1 MELKDTVKLML
12 SDDWRE
18 RMLAEWLQLKIRQ
31 ERLVG
36 FINAAEQ
43 GKTKFASEEGRKLL
57 KKQRLGMEKYKT
69 VLEYRMTEAGI
80 DFNMYES
87 E

>member
-12 SDDWRE
+12 SDDWRD
-18 RMLAEWLQLKIRQ
+18 RLLAEWRQLKIRH

-36 FINAAEQ
+36 FIKAAER
-43 GKTKFASEEGRKLL
+43 GKTKFASEEGRKLS
-57 KKQRLGMEKYKT
+57 KKQRSGMAQYRK
-69 VLEYRMTEAGI
+69 VLELRLMEAGI
-80 DFNMYES
+80 DCSLYET

>member
-1 MELKDTVKLML
+1 MELKDTVQLML

-18 RMLAEWLQLKIRQ
+18 NMLAEWLQLKIRQ
-31 ERLVG
+31 DRLVG
-36 FINAAEQ
+36 FIKAADR

-57 KKQRLGMEKYKT
+57 KKQRSGMAQYRK
-69 VLEYRMTEAGI
+69 VLELGLMEAGI
-80 DFNMYES
+80 DCSLYET